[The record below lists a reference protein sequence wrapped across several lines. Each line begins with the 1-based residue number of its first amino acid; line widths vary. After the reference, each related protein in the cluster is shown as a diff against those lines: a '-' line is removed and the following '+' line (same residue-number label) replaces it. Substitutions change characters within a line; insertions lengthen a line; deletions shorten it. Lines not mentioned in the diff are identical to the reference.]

1 MPAGEAVKA
10 GLKAVGLWT
19 ATEFA
24 IRGVLLVAV
33 GIALLASGILSKE
46 SVGSGAFLG
55 PATVG
60 TLALALVVLVLI
72 FGRRIRRE
80 GLEWQIHLGYRF
92 GRRELVAGVVCG
104 ALLLVLIQWGASYV
118 DEFLFPGGSRI
129 AEMLLKIFAEAGP
142 VTAAALLVVN
152 GILAP
157 VVEEFAW
164 RGYIQYRLTQGW
176 GASMGLA
183 ATALLFSAKHVVV
196 DVSLSRTTSLVVGS
210 FALGLIRQRWGTGA
224 STAAHVTLNFTAT
237 LMFLLDALSPPH

>member
-1 MPAGEAVKA
+1 MPGGEAVKA

-24 IRGVLLVAV
+24 IRGVLLLAI
-33 GIALLASGILSKE
+33 GSALLASGTLSKE

-55 PATVG
+55 PAMVG

-80 GLEWQIHLGYRF
+80 ELAWETHLAYRF
-92 GRRELVAGVVCG
+92 GRRELFAGFVCG
-104 ALLLVLIQWGASYV
+104 GLIPALIWGTSQV

-129 AEMLLKIFAEAGP
+129 VEVLLKIFAEAGP
-142 VTAAALLVVN
+142 VTAAAMLVVN
-152 GILAP
+152 GILGP

-164 RGYIQYRLTQGW
+164 RAYIQYRLTQGW
-176 GASMGLA
+176 GTSMGLA
-183 ATALLFSAKHVVV
+183 ATALLFAAKHVVV
-196 DVSLSRTTSLVVGS
+196 DLSLSRTASLVVGS

-224 STAAHVTLNFTAT
+224 STATHVTMNFTAT

>member
-1 MPAGEAVKA
+1 MPAGEAVKT
-10 GLKAVGLWT
+10 GLKAAGLWT
-19 ATEFA
+19 ATEFT

-33 GIALLASGILSKE
+33 VGALLASGILSKE

-55 PATVG
+55 PAMVAS
-60 TLALALVVLVLI
+60 LALALVVLVLT

-80 GLEWQIHLGYRF
+80 DLAWETHLAYRF
-92 GRRELVAGVVCG
+92 GRRELFAGFVCG
-104 ALLLVLIQWGASYV
+104 GLIFALVWGASYV

-152 GILAP
+152 GILGP

-183 ATALLFSAKHVVV
+183 ATALLFAAKHIVV
-196 DVSLSRTTSLVVGS
+196 DVSLSRTTTLVVGS

-237 LMFLLDALSPPH
+237 LTALFDVLFPPH